1 MARLFSAMALALGLF
16 LIPVVSTP
24 AHAKDI
30 DAKELRCLA
39 LTLYWE
45 AEGEG
50 REGMMAVAAVVLNR
64 VRHADFPNSVCGVV
78 KQGGETQRHRCQFSW
93 WCDGKSDWPQNSR
106 IWRQAEQVARKA
118 LSKTLQDPTDG
129 SLFYHHTAILPK
141 WRLAMEMTAVIGRHA
156 FYR

>member
-1 MARLFSAMALALGLF
+1 MARLFRDFALILGLVLF
-16 LIPVVSTP
+16 PVFGKP
-24 AHAKDI
+24 ALAKDI

-39 LTLYWE
+39 LTLYFE

-50 REGMMAVAAVVLNR
+50 REGMAAVAAVVLNR
-64 VRHADFPNSVCGVV
+64 VRSADFPDSVCGVV
-78 KQGGETQRHRCQFSW
+78 KQGGEAGPCQFSW
-93 WCDGKSDWPQNSR
+93 WCDGKSDWPQNHP
-106 IWRQAEQVARKA
+106 IWLQAEQVARKA
-118 LSKTLQDPTDG
+118 LSRKLQDPTDG